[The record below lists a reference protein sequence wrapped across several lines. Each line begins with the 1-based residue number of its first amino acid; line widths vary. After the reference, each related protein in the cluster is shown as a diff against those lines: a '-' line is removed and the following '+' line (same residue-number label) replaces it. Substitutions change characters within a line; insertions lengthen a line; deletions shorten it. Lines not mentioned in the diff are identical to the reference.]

1 MNFAE
6 CLNTADHTFL
16 CEIFGSIRENSGN
29 LTIQDLIDR
38 IDGAKLIDEESVNA
52 LEQYNNA
59 VILFMGAG
67 DIQKIQRALHGKC
80 WCNYLIL
87 ICLC

>member
-1 MNFAE
+1 MFKYSRSYI
-6 CLNTADHTFL
+6 L

-67 DIQKIQRALHGKC
+67 DIQKFNAHTWKMLV
-80 WCNYLIL
+80 
-87 ICLC
+87 

>member
-1 MNFAE
+1 MFKY
-6 CLNTADHTFL
+6 CRSYIL

-59 VILFMGAG
+59 VILFMGAV
-67 DIQKIQRALHGKC
+67 IFKNSTRIHGKC